1 MASVAVCQ
9 RLVVQLNGKMLEF
22 AFRNGH
28 LRRKFDSLKYSLR
41 AIENSLCEL
50 SFVEPLQE
58 IVREQTRPK
67 RQRVEESLSGSSAE
81 PSSVGVTVAE
91 SVTVTTGTS
100 LLAESVSVSASST
113 AIASISSNSNMAVD
127 DDTVEEDVL
136 LDTAGFDAIRARL
149 EAADAIREEAIKL
162 SRDAQ
167 KWSKQAI
174 FAVQRAAY
182 TEATTKL
189 KSAESVLLKI
199 QTLIEPVR
207 I

>member
-1 MASVAVCQ
+1 MILQGDVPSVALCQ

-22 AFRNGH
+22 SFRNGH

-41 AIENSLCEL
+41 AIENALCEL

-67 RQRVEESLSGSSAE
+67 RQRVEQAPSAEGTTTSGDPTDTVVSENQGLEEEQVESLFDA
-81 PSSVGVTVAE
+81 
-91 SVTVTTGTS
+91 
-100 LLAESVSVSASST
+100 
-113 AIASISSNSNMAVD
+113 D
-127 DDTVEEDVL
+127 
-136 LDTAGFDAIRARL
+136 GFDAIRSRL
-149 EAADAIREEAIKL
+149 DAVDAIREDAIKL

-174 FAVQRAAY
+174 FAVQRGAY
-182 TEATTKL
+182 ADASAKL
-189 KSAESVLLKI
+189 KIAESVLLKI

-207 I
+207 LFIY

>member
-1 MASVAVCQ
+1 MASVALCQ

-58 IVREQTRPK
+58 IVREQTKPK
-67 RQRVEESLSGSSAE
+67 RQRVEDSLSGNSTEPPSRSSTVVDSVSAPVIGGSSQTESVSESLSN
-81 PSSVGVTVAE
+81 
-91 SVTVTTGTS
+91 
-100 LLAESVSVSASST
+100 
-113 AIASISSNSNMAVD
+113 SNNMAVD
-127 DDTVEEDVL
+127 DDTSLEEVL

-149 EAADAIREEAIKL
+149 EAADAIREEAIKM

>member
-1 MASVAVCQ
+1 
-9 RLVVQLNGKMLEF
+9 MLEF

-67 RQRVEESLSGSSAE
+67 RQRVEQSLSGNTTGAT
-81 PSSVGVTVAE
+81 TVAGSGTG
-91 SVTVTTGTS
+91 SVTVSVTAGNP
-100 LLAESVSVSASST
+100 LVVVESVPSINTTAVESS
-113 AIASISSNSNMAVD
+113 SMVD
-127 DDTVEEDVL
+127 DDENSVEETL
-136 LDTAGFDAIRARL
+136 LDAAGFDAIRARL

-182 TEATTKL
+182 TEASTKL
-189 KSAESVLLKI
+189 KSAESILLKI
-199 QTLIEPVR
+199 QTLIESVR
-207 I
+207 F